1 MVKGSLA
8 KENKGC
14 SFERNTVKSM
24 LMGGIYFPPVLS
36 SGHKPKVCF
45 SEAFLREMLRRLA
58 PALAGSQP
66 LSPPSAEAPR
76 VLLHSEG
83 SKEGLYLC
91 LVQPKEPQC
100 GRRQKG
106 TPPEEADPGEEE
118 DVWGEHRSEEGTL
131 RGAQGKAQLQRAPSP
146 CQGRGC
152 RLDQGIASTRH
163 CFVRSTLQSVCVQLL
178 SRV

>member
-1 MVKGSLA
+1 MWSKKKNHKQKWTPTSSSLLSSRREIWESKSCLRWLKQSDSQLTHGITQAQAVVKGSLA

-45 SEAFLREMLRRLA
+45 SEAFLRELLRRLA

-106 TPPEEADPGEEE
+106 TPPEEADPG
-118 DVWGEHRSEEGTL
+118 
-131 RGAQGKAQLQRAPSP
+131 
-146 CQGRGC
+146 
-152 RLDQGIASTRH
+152 
-163 CFVRSTLQSVCVQLL
+163 
-178 SRV
+178 